1 MSKARVVLFGLLLG
15 SAGPVLS
22 TPEQIAE
29 GSIGVTSGSVWKS
42 STQPPSPRRTGIGGW
57 LTEQVAHPLQ
67 LSLKFVSHRSGQRAG
82 SGDKP

>member
-29 GSIGVTSGSVWKS
+29 GFNRGNIRFRVEVIDSTSESEAHWYWWLANGAGSTPS
-42 STQPPSPRRTGIGGW
+42 STFSQVRFPPIRTEG
-57 LTEQVAHPLQ
+57 L
-67 LSLKFVSHRSGQRAG
+67 
-82 SGDKP
+82 